1 LAFYPLYVCHTSGY
15 FYKFINFNLYP
26 FIDRK
31 AAEKAGKARENGK
44 ASAGTDEASGFAG
57 IKQRA

>member
-1 LAFYPLYVCHTSGY
+1 MYAIQVAIFTNLLILY
-15 FYKFINFNLYP
+15 FYP